1 MVQWLVGRHV
11 KDIPQLAN
19 GGESEICEAV
29 RTYRIP
35 HSTKRVLQIGNRSQ

>member
-19 GGESEICEAV
+19 GGESEMFETRLYSMPPSA
-29 RTYRIP
+29 
-35 HSTKRVLQIGNRSQ
+35 KGAL